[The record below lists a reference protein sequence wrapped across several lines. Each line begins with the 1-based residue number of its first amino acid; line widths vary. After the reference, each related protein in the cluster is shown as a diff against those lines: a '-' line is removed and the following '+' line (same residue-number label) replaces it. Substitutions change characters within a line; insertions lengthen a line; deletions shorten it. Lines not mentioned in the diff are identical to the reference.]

1 MTLRCVS
8 SSDSPAAAR
17 LAALRLEEPVL
28 EGRAEVV
35 MGDSMQQGRSAVQ
48 RVRTINT
55 DRGTQSI
62 GASVHCVPQ
71 VLDIVALRSLVAVA
85 DHGGFHRAAAG
96 LGLSQST
103 VSQHV
108 RRLELAVSLP
118 LVEREGR
125 GSRFTAHGETL
136 VAEGRRILAAHDE
149 ALARLSV
156 QPEQRPLLVGATE
169 HGADRILPRIAE
181 ALRARYVDV
190 PVTFR
195 IDRSSRL
202 HELVDRGTMD
212 VAIFL
217 GDPQHRRSRTA
228 GDLTLRWFSS
238 PDFVVPSAGR
248 PWPLAVIDEPCTI
261 RRAALS
267 TLAQQGVPARV
278 VAEAG
283 YLAGVVNSARAGI
296 AVALLADIG
305 APPEGL
311 VRRADLPTV
320 AAERLR
326 VRVRSG
332 ADADLSATVATTVQ
346 TLLAAG

>member
-1 MTLRCVS
+1 
-8 SSDSPAAAR
+8 
-17 LAALRLEEPVL
+17 
-28 EGRAEVV
+28 
-35 MGDSMQQGRSAVQ
+35 MQHDRGVVQ
-48 RVRTINT
+48 RVDPINT
-55 DRGTQSI
+55 DRGIRLI
-62 GASVHCVPQ
+62 GATVRSVTP

-125 GSRFTAHGETL
+125 GSRFTAHGEML

-149 ALARLSV
+149 ALTRLSV

-181 ALRARYVDV
+181 ALRSRYVDV

-212 VAIFL
+212 VAVFL
-217 GDPQHRRSRTA
+217 GDAQHRRSRTA

-238 PDFVVPSAGR
+238 PDFAVPHGGR

-267 TLAQQGVPARV
+267 TLAQHGVPAKV

-283 YLAGVVNSARAGI
+283 YLAGVVNTARAGI

-311 VRRADLPTV
+311 VRRVDLPAVPT
-320 AAERLR
+320 ERLR

-332 ADADLSATVATTVQ
+332 ADADLSATVARTVQ
-346 TLLAAG
+346 ALLATG